1 MIQKLEPSSN
11 PMRTGKWQQKCGSGE
26 NVRCQLEREKTNVS
40 ILSELDVKNELLG
53 NIMNLNLAYFGQ
65 IMRGSGSPLTMQIVE
80 RMVKG
85 KKETGRQKKKKNN
98 GLTTSES
105 GED

>member
-1 MIQKLEPSSN
+1 MDLGKLLGVSWKE
-11 PMRTGKWQQKCGSGE
+11 K
-26 NVRCQLEREKTNVS
+26 KTNVS

-53 NIMNLNLAYFGQ
+53 NIMNLNLAYFGL
-65 IMRGSGSPLTMQIVE
+65 IMRGSGSPLTTQIAE
-80 RMVKG
+80 GMVKG
-85 KKETGRQKKKKNN
+85 KKKRGRHTHTHTQNN